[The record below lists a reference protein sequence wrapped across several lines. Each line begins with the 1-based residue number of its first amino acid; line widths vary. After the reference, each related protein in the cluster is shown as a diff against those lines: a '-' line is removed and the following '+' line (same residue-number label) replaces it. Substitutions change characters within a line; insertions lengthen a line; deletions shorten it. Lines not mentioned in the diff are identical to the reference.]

1 MARTERKKKT
11 RAVLLI
17 LLAAA
22 IAAGACFAVT
32 RVILPGSRYRAAVKL
47 YEAGKYEE
55 AAAAFEALG
64 EYRDSAARR
73 NALRFLIVPVGGTVS
88 FGRCEQDN
96 DPDNG
101 KEEIEWIV
109 LERGEDRILVIS
121 KYALD
126 GRRYNTSSGAVSWE
140 SCSLRQW
147 LNADFL
153 QDSFT
158 EQEQTWIPVTTVS
171 ADRNPMSFASSGND
185 TQDKLFLLSI
195 PEVNRFFSEEAR
207 KCAPTEYAAARGVFT
222 NSSYSADGRA
232 ACWWWLRSPGFGTD
246 SASLVLCNG
255 FVNCDGFGAATD
267 LCAVRP
273 AMWIRPEP

>member
-1 MARTERKKKT
+1 MAHTERKKKT
-11 RAVLLI
+11 RVVLLI

-22 IAAGACFAVT
+22 LAAGACFAVT
-32 RVILPGSRYRAAVKL
+32 RVILPSSRYRAAVKL

-109 LERGEDRILVIS
+109 LERGEDRILVIR

-140 SCSLRQW
+140 SCSLRQC

-158 EQEQTWIPVTTVS
+158 EQEQAWIPVTTVS
-171 ADRNPMSFASSGND
+171 ADRNPMSFAFSGND

-195 PEVNRFFSEEAR
+195 TDLDEYF
-207 KCAPTEYAAARGVFT
+207 PTDAERECQPTAWALAHGAQAKES
-222 NSSYSADGRA
+222 NGN
-232 ACWWWLRSPGFGTD
+232 CWWWLRLPGAG
-246 SASLVLCNG
+246 SNLAPR
-255 FVNCDGFGAATD
+255 VNCYGSLRAYGPPVTSGYS
-267 LCAVRP
+267 CVRP
-273 AMWIRPEP
+273 AMWIDLIP